1 MFKLSAKFRSQKG
14 FTMVEAIVAISI
26 FLIVIA
32 TATGMFTD
40 AFASKRKA
48 ELSRMLYEE
57 SRIALE
63 RVVKEVRRGTIDY
76 EEYYSKIRM
85 TSDEYGKNYG
95 EYAAKFYRAPTT
107 GDVPTDATEVT
118 RLYENVGENGSL
130 ESALDANLQAE
141 LYLITAEGNEK
152 TVIKVESEDY
162 LGTPSNLLDD
172 EDRLVMLKLPGRDS
186 DGDGQIN
193 DWDIYNAGVEQSP
206 DTFLDFCQTYTGD
219 ECTTYQFQ
227 KIQPD
232 SIKIT
237 SLKFFIAPLED
248 PRKAFAK
255 FTNDIQQQPHVTI
268 LLTAESSALYDRGI
282 RGNLPTVTLQT
293 TVAARAQNEVKSLNP

>member
-1 MFKLSAKFRSQKG
+1 MSKFSTKFRSQKG
-14 FTMVEAIVAISI
+14 FTMVEAIIAISI

-76 EEYYSKIRM
+76 EEYFSK
-85 TSDEYGKNYG
+85 TKLTAVGYGANYG
-95 EYAAKFYRAPTT
+95 EYAAKFYLSPT
-107 GDVPTDATEVT
+107 GSVPTAANEVT
-118 RLYENVGENGSL
+118 RYYENVGVNGGG
-130 ESALDANLQAE
+130 EALGGDYSQDE

-152 TVIKVESEDY
+152 TIIKLGSEDY
-162 LGTPSNLLDD
+162 LGTADTSDD
-172 EDRLVMLKLPGRDS
+172 ENRLVMLKLPGRDS

-193 DWDIYNAGVEQSP
+193 DWDIYNAGAGKSP
-206 DTFLDFCQTYTGD
+206 DTFLDFCQDYTGN

-248 PRKAFAK
+248 PRKAFAT
-255 FTNDIQQQPHVTI
+255 FTDPIQQQPHVTI
-268 LLTAESSALYDRGI
+268 LLTAEPSALYDRGI

>member
-1 MFKLSAKFRSQKG
+1 MSKLSAKFRSQKG
-14 FTMVEAIVAISI
+14 FTMVETIVAISI

-76 EEYYSKIRM
+76 EEYYNKTQIGAAS
-85 TSDEYGKNYG
+85 YGLNYG
-95 EYAAKFYRAPTT
+95 EYAAKFYQNCAAPPCA
-107 GDVPTDATEVT
+107 DNLYKSEVT
-118 RLYENVGENGSL
+118 RFSENIGENTSVPGSAI
-130 ESALDANLQAE
+130 SANLQTE
-141 LYLITAEGNEK
+141 LYLITAEGDEK
-152 TVIKVESEDY
+152 TIIKLEADGSE
-162 LGTPSNLLDD
+162 N
-172 EDRLVMLKLPGRDS
+172 RLKMLKLPGRDS
-186 DGDGQIN
+186 DGDGQTN
-193 DWDIYNAGVEQSP
+193 DWDIYNAGAAQSP
-206 DTFLDFCQTYTGD
+206 DTFLDFCQTYTVD
-219 ECTTYQFQ
+219 ECTSYQFQ

-237 SLKFFIAPLED
+237 SLKFFIAPLDD
-248 PRKAFAK
+248 PRKAFAE
-255 FTNDIQQQPHVTI
+255 FTDPIQQQPHVTI
-268 LLTAESSALYDRGI
+268 LLTAEPSELYNRGI